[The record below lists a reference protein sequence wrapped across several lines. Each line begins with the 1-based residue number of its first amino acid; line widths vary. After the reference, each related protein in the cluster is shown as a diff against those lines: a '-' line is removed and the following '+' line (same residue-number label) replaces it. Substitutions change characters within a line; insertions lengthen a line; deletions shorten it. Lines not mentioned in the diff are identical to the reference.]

1 MPSRFG
7 RAPYGYLGALDLKQ
21 QGQNP
26 ESIGDQIQSS
36 IDVGPYYYQPLVV
49 QLNSIAPGPMT
60 IADGT
65 QVALTVPAGKAWL
78 VYALSGA
85 LGLNAT
91 DTIRDQG
98 GVYIGYRPNAIASDM
113 ALAVGEQYAPRV
125 VVAAQ
130 TLRAAMKFDTPML
143 VPSGA
148 LLIARTT
155 ASFILTGAGAL
166 VVAALVFEFTA

>member
-26 ESIGDQIQSS
+26 DSIGDEIQSS

-49 QLNSIAPGPMT
+49 QINSVAPGPAT
-60 IADGT
+60 IADGL
-65 QVALTVPAGKAWL
+65 QVALTVPPGKAWL

-85 LGLNAT
+85 LGLLAT
-91 DTIRDQG
+91 DTIRDQA
-98 GVYIGYRPNAIASDM
+98 GVYVGYRPNAIASDL
-113 ALAVGEQYAPRV
+113 AIAVGEQYAPRV
-125 VVAAQ
+125 LVAGC
-130 TLRAAMKFDTPML
+130 TLRAAVKFDTPML

-148 LLIARTT
+148 LLIARITG
-155 ASFILTGAGAL
+155 SFILTGGGAL
-166 VVAALVFEFTA
+166 VVSALVFEFNA